1 MQSISM
7 QCLPRVFL
15 VEPVRWLKAHGKF
28 MIIIHN
34 RERHVEIWKVSKHS
48 CLIILNYFVYF
59 INFTVYKSIFHE
71 H

>member
-1 MQSISM
+1 M

-34 RERHVEIWKVSKHS
+34 RERHVEIWKVSN
-48 CLIILNYFVYF
+48 IRI
-59 INFTVYKSIFHE
+59 
-71 H
+71 